1 MENWQY
7 YGLFIDKDNH
17 DKLIDVLVNSHWI
30 GTFNNSEKKYLDHCT
45 LLHNSQKLLPQASYL
60 IKLLNSKIKDKEIEI
75 TIDAVGISNKAMA
88 FRVILPNDV
97 HSINK
102 TPHVTICT
110 FNGGKPVESNNITD
124 WYSLEEPVK
133 IKTTLKKI

>member
-45 LLHNSQKLLPQASYL
+45 LLHNSQKFLPQASYL